1 MKKINELKLSGTV
14 VELMNSRPSK
24 HTYRFGLTQ
33 YQSHKRGAL
42 FLPCIMK
49 CDSDTA
55 PLKSGDNVV
64 VTAYLR
70 RAGDKGVEAFVKEI
84 FKVQKD

>member
-1 MKKINELKLSGTV
+1 MVIELV
-14 VELMNSRPSK
+14 NSRPSK

-33 YQSHKRGAL
+33 YQNRKRGAL